1 MSQIANNHSCQLRYS
16 SSQTQHPSKDSLVLT
31 SVSQQG
37 HVQENMQVVCLWL
50 VETEAESQSEVHV
63 YVCVCLSGKGSCR
76 NWHNKKIWGPVW
88 GPRGQ
93 ERGAALL
100 LQPERLCQQ
109 GSYRMER
116 GNCPP
121 GKGINQD
128 LQEPKPDKTK

>member
-1 MSQIANNHSCQLRYS
+1 MR
-16 SSQTQHPSKDSLVLT
+16 
-31 SVSQQG
+31 
-37 HVQENMQVVCLWL
+37 
-50 VETEAESQSEVHV
+50 
-63 YVCVCLSGKGSCR
+63 VCVSVFVRKGIMQKLAQQ
-76 NWHNKKIWGPVW
+76 KKKSEGLFR

-116 GNCPP
+116 GNGPP